1 VDQIQVIN
9 LRPSATLMD
18 DKMPELEGSSK
29 ARLTDL
35 PPEVL
40 QSIFW
45 LSLELN
51 MCHVSRDLRMKLP
64 SFPRVSLF
72 LTLIAFGPRRL
83 HRRFLNSHGAD
94 CSDVI
99 AQLHLPLPLSS
110 GSQLLFQQEIF
121 GTGWL
126 NYGVCM
132 AAFYESREHYT
143 QAKWF
148 EKGYTALA
156 ESQKACDERY
166 KHRKGNLLIDGLDSE
181 GQKVRLHTGEF
192 TFAINDPIHAQ
203 QANVIY
209 RTRHHNSFRLMD
221 VRCMPE
227 KVLSCPFPRPESD
240 TGCRVCRLRHY
251 SIFESKPNI
260 LAFIWAIQRVPE
272 VTLTRAHHRRLE
284 AHPALVDAAI
294 TRALLESNIL
304 ALEMLLAMDFI
315 VDGAVYSI
323 AMTNRHFILAAQR
336 RDTIAIFTM
345 LMTGQGVI
353 PFDHKEVM
361 LWASGLHE
369 EENPLGIHGCA
380 CVLIDYMDYVREKK
394 ASKEAFDCFFKWK
407 RRLNMKCTLHDPRYK
422 VKVEGEAV
430 EGGSEGNSFVG
441 FRLARLGCQYKEVC
455 GMW

>member
-1 VDQIQVIN
+1 MAEV
-9 LRPSATLMD
+9 
-18 DKMPELEGSSK
+18 EGSSK
-29 ARLTDL
+29 ARLTSL

-45 LSLELN
+45 ASLELN

-83 HRRFLNSHGAD
+83 HRRILYSHGAAS
-94 CSDVI
+94 SDVI

-110 GSQLLFQQEIF
+110 EAQLAFQQEIF

-126 NYGVCM
+126 NFRVCM
-132 AAFYESREHYT
+132 TAFCVCREHYT
-143 QAKWF
+143 QAKWV

-156 ESQKACDERY
+156 ESQQAFDKRY
-166 KHRKGNLLIDGLDSE
+166 RHRIGNLLIDGLDKE
-181 GQKVRLHTGEF
+181 GRKVRLHTGEF
-192 TFAINDPIHAQ
+192 TFAINDPIHTQ

-251 SIFESKPNI
+251 SVFESKPNI
-260 LAFIWAIQRVPE
+260 LAFLWAIQRVPE
-272 VTLTRAHHRRLE
+272 VTPTKAHHRRLE

-294 TRALLESNIL
+294 TRALSEGNIL
-304 ALEMLLAMDFI
+304 ALEMLLAMDF
-315 VDGAVYSI
+315 VLDGAVYSM
-323 AMTNRHFILAAQR
+323 AMTNQHFILAAQR
-336 RDTIAIFTM
+336 RDTVAIFTM

-353 PFDHKEVM
+353 PFDHKEIL
-361 LWASGLHE
+361 LWASELDK
-369 EENPLGIHGCA
+369 EENSLGIHGCA
-380 CVLIDYMDYVREKK
+380 CILIDYMDYLREKK
-394 ASKEAFDCFFKWK
+394 ASKEAFDFFFKWK
-407 RRLNMKCTLHDPRYK
+407 RKLNMKCTRHDPRFT
-422 VKVEGEAV
+422 VKVEGEALL
-430 EGGSEGNSFVG
+430 GGSEGSSFAG
-441 FRLARLGCQYKEVC
+441 LRLARLGCQYKEVC
-455 GMW
+455 GKW